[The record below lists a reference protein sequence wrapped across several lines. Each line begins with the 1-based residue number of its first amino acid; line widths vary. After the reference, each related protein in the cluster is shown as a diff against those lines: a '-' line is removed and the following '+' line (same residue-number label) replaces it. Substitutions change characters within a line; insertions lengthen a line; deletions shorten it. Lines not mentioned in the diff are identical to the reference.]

1 MSRSSHTGI
10 WIAGKK
16 NTAPVIGSAPNFR
29 ELHMNNPSQPAKGT
43 AISVAARLGISFAI
57 VLAMML
63 ALTILSIMKVNSIE
77 GSLSTISDD
86 NNVKQRYA
94 INFRG
99 SVHDRAIALRDLTLV
114 GDGEVKDVIGLI
126 NKLDNDYQQS
136 AKPLDALFAGEKG
149 KKVRPEERADLESIN
164 AIEARAMPLVQK
176 IIAARTGGDTDGARQ
191 IMLQQ
196 GKPAFTEWLAS
207 INKLIDLEEQMTQAE
222 SARAR
227 NLAHG
232 FQALMLTFLAVA
244 MVAGVVLATL
254 ITRYIRRALGA
265 EPDEVKELAFAVDR
279 GELYHAVDT
288 GKDGAARTSIMA
300 ALSEMSSNLRNTV
313 SEVRDA
319 AAGVTEISSQIAEGN
334 RDLAAR
340 TEDQAASLEE
350 TASAMEELT
359 STVKQNDDNA
369 RQANELA
376 RNASEI
382 AQQGGAIV
390 GQVVQTMDSINTS
403 SRKIVDIIGVIDGI
417 AFQTNILALNAA
429 VEAARA
435 GEQGRGFAVVATEV
449 RSLAQRSSAA
459 AKEIK
464 HLIDDSVEKVDTG
477 TKLVEQ
483 AGDTMEQIVA
493 SVKRV
498 TDVMGEI
505 SAASHEQSIGIEEVH
520 RAIALMDQV
529 TQQNAALVEQAS
541 AAVGTLQDQAAS
553 LNHAVGVFSLEA
565 PGTHVVSAVG
575 AGNIVPLRPLGIHIV
590 NPAPQLGDHRK
601 RA

>member
-1 MSRSSHTGI
+1 
-10 WIAGKK
+10 
-16 NTAPVIGSAPNFR
+16 
-29 ELHMNNPSQPAKGT
+29 MNQSPRP

-57 VLAMML
+57 VLAMMV
-63 ALTILSIMKVNSIE
+63 ALTALSIMKVNAIE

-114 GDGEVKDVIGLI
+114 GDAEVKDVIGLI
-126 NKLDNDYQQS
+126 SKLDNDYQQS
-136 AKPLDALFAGEKG
+136 AQPLDAIFSGEKG
-149 KKVRPEERADLESIN
+149 KNIRAEERTDLAAIK
-164 AIEARAMPLVQK
+164 AIEARTMPLVQRV
-176 IIAARTGGDTDGARQ
+176 IAARTSGDIDGARQ

-196 GKPAFTEWLAS
+196 GKPAFVEWLAS
-207 INKLIDLEEQMTQAE
+207 INKFIDLQEQMTQAE
-222 SARAR
+222 SAHAR
-227 NLAHG
+227 SLAHG
-232 FQALMLTFLAVA
+232 FQALMLVLLAIA
-244 MVAGVVLATL
+244 MATGVVLATL
-254 ITRYIRRALGA
+254 ITRHIRRALGA
-265 EPDEVKELAFAVDR
+265 EPAQVKELAFAVDR
-279 GELYHAVDT
+279 GELYHAIEQDKDL
-288 GKDGAARTSIMA
+288 GKGRESIMA
-300 ALSEMSSNLRNTV
+300 ALSEMSSNLRRTV
-313 SEVRDA
+313 TEVRDA
-319 AAGVTEISSQIAEGN
+319 ASDVTEISAQIAEGN

-350 TASAMEELT
+350 TASAMEQLT

-369 RQANELA
+369 KQANQLA
-376 RNASEI
+376 RNASAI
-382 AQQGGAIV
+382 AIQGGAIV
-390 GQVVQTMDSINTS
+390 GQVVHTMDSINTS

-464 HLIDDSVEKVDTG
+464 SLIDDSVEKVDTG
-477 TKLVEQ
+477 AKLVGQ
-483 AGDTMEQIVA
+483 AGETMEQIVA
-493 SVKRV
+493 SVKHV
-498 TDVMGEI
+498 TDVVGEI

-541 AAVGTLQDQAAS
+541 AAVGTLQDQAGR
-553 LNHAVGVFSLEA
+553 LNQAVGVFSLEDPA
-565 PGTHVVSAVG
+565 LSGSAR
-575 AGNIVPLRPLGIHIV
+575 ILPLRPLGADAKVI
-590 NPAPQLGDHRK
+590 NPALQLRDER
-601 RA
+601 RSA

>member
-1 MSRSSHTGI
+1 MSQSSR
-10 WIAGKK
+10 
-16 NTAPVIGSAPNFR
+16 P
-29 ELHMNNPSQPAKGT
+29 

-63 ALTILSIMKVNSIE
+63 ALTVLSIMKVNAIE
-77 GSLSTISDD
+77 GSLSTVSDD

-114 GDGEVKDVIGLI
+114 GDAEVSDVVGLI
-126 NKLDNDYQQS
+126 AKLDGDYQKS
-136 AKPLDALFAGEKG
+136 AQPLDAIFAGEPG
-149 KKVRPEERADLESIN
+149 RKVRPEERADLSTIK

-176 IIAARTGGDTDGARQ
+176 IIAARTSGDIDGARQ

-196 GKPAFTEWLAS
+196 GKPAFIEWLAA
-207 INKLIDLEEQMTQAE
+207 INKFIDLEEQMTQTE

-227 NLAHG
+227 SVAHG
-232 FQALMLTFLAVA
+232 FQALMLVLLAIA
-244 MVAGVVLATL
+244 MATGVVLATL
-254 ITRYIRRALGA
+254 ITRHIRRALGA
-265 EPDEVKELAFAVDR
+265 EPAQVKELAFAVDR
-279 GELYHAVDT
+279 GELYHAIEQDNDL
-288 GKDGAARTSIMA
+288 GKGRDSIMA
-300 ALSEMSSNLRNTV
+300 ALSEMSGNLRRTV

-319 AAGVTEISSQIAEGN
+319 ANGVTEISAQIAEGN

-350 TASAMEELT
+350 TASAMEQLT
-359 STVKQNDDNA
+359 ATVKQNDDNA
-369 RQANELA
+369 RQASQLA

-382 AQQGGAIV
+382 AMQGGAIV
-390 GQVVQTMDSINTS
+390 GQVVDTMDSINTS

-449 RSLAQRSSAA
+449 RNLAQRSSAA
-459 AKEIK
+459 AREIK
-464 HLIDDSVEKVDTG
+464 SLIDDSVEKVDTG
-477 TKLVEQ
+477 ARLVGQ
-483 AGDTMEQIVA
+483 AGETMEQIVA
-493 SVKRV
+493 SVKHV
-498 TDVMGEI
+498 TDVVGEI
-505 SAASHEQSIGIEEVH
+505 SAAGHEQSIGIEEVH

-541 AAVGTLQDQAAS
+541 AAVGTLQDQAVR
-553 LNHAVGVFSLEA
+553 LNQAVGVFSLEDPA
-565 PGTHVVSAVG
+565 LAGSAR
-575 AGNIVPLRPLGIHIV
+575 ILPLRPVGAAAKVI
-590 NPAPQLGDHRK
+590 NPAPQLKDQR
-601 RA
+601 RSA